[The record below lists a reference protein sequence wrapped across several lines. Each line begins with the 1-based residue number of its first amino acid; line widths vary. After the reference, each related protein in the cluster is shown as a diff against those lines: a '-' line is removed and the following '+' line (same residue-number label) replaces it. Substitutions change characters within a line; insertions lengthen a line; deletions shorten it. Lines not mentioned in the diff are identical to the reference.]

1 MPIVYCSANAESL
14 RIGVTNDEIYII
26 KMISVVVVISPFIMS
41 TPLTASTMTLRMV
54 VKNSIPAIN
63 MPIVL

>member
-26 KMISVVVVISPFIMS
+26 NMISVVVVISPFIIS

>member
-26 KMISVVVVISPFIMS
+26 KMISVVVVISPFIIS

-63 MPIVL
+63 MPMVL

>member
-26 KMISVVVVISPFIMS
+26 KMISVVVVISPFIIS